1 MEAIIGRL
9 NRLEYIT
16 ETYHEYKKE
25 KEQFIKYL
33 NEKVE
38 RDDKVR
44 NSDSLRDD
52 KKRDVSESGGSDKE
66 SKGNR
71 KKKTNS
77 KKKEERDNES
87 VWNIIKSA
95 I

>member
-1 MEAIIGRL
+1 MIQRV

-16 ETYHEYKKE
+16 ETYHEYTKE
-25 KEQFIKYL
+25 KEEFIKYL
-33 NEKVE
+33 NEKIE
-38 RDDKVR
+38 RDDKDR

-52 KKRDVSESGGSDKE
+52 KERDVSKSGGSDKE
-66 SKGNR
+66 PKGNR